1 MLGEGD
7 MHRLTDLP
15 LRKKFQRIVWVS
27 GGLALLVAWVAF
39 AAVSAIKMRADT
51 QVRLDTLARV
61 SAFNAQAAVAFSDV
75 EEAHTLLQSL
85 HADSSITSAC
95 IVTMDERIFASVVL
109 RGDGQA
115 GCGAVQMHSL
125 YTSKVDIEQ
134 AIMLENEQLGFIRIS
149 ANVASLWVEL
159 AQYLLALM
167 LFSVLSLLVASAI
180 GRILG
185 YRATAPILA
194 LADVAREVSQRRDYA
209 LRARLAG
216 RDEVGQLT
224 QSFNDMLAQIELRDL
239 ELERHKLTLEQ
250 QVAVRT
256 RELNEAR
263 LAAESANQ
271 AKSQFLA
278 TMSHEI
284 RTPMNGVLGMTE
296 LLLETSMNENQRHFA
311 ETAHASGEALLSI
324 INDVLDFSKIEAGKL
339 ELECIDFSPVQ
350 VVEEV
355 IELLAEQAFRKSL
368 EMVCDIDDSVPDA
381 VRGDGTRM
389 RQVLMNLVGN
399 AIKFTDAGEVAVS
412 LRAEREGETER
423 LIVVVR
429 DTGIGMDAETVRRLF
444 MPFVQADSSHA
455 RRFGGSG
462 LGLAIVKQLVEMMGG
477 AIDVRSEAGEGTTFT
492 IGLSTKVSHSV
503 LPKPNV
509 GRDMQG
515 VRALVVDDHPANRE
529 ILRRKLEHLGMV
541 CAEAEDGAVALKM
554 LAQAQKEGLPWQCL
568 MVDLR
573 MPVMDGIELLE
584 NAVEKGLRGDGVWI
598 MVASMLQTGELTRAH
613 EAGYVQVMHK
623 PVRRHELLRT
633 LRYALGDENE
643 DESSTND
650 ESQALPLAGVKVL
663 LAEDTPT
670 NQQVAMVMLGRLGC
684 EVTVVDDG
692 EAALA
697 VVAAEKFDVVF
708 MDCQMPEMDGFTAT
722 RILRRQNVLSRSA
735 SYLPIIAMTAGVM
748 VEDREACL
756 AAGMDDFLAKPFRQA
771 DLGKMLRKWLPTS
784 H

>member
-1 MLGEGD
+1 MT
-7 MHRLTDLP
+7 RLSDLP

-27 GGLALLVAWVAF
+27 GGFALLVAWLGF
-39 AAVSAIKMRADT
+39 AVVSAIKMRADT

-75 EEAHTLLQSL
+75 GEAHTLLQSL
-85 HADSSITSAC
+85 YADTTITSAC

-109 RGDGQA
+109 RGGGQA
-115 GCGAVQMHSL
+115 ECAVSRPHSL
-125 YTSKVDIEQ
+125 YASKVYIEQ
-134 AIMLENEQLGFIRIS
+134 AIMLEAEQLGFIRIS
-149 ANVASLWVEL
+149 ADVESLWLEL

-167 LFSVLSLLVASAI
+167 LSSILSLLVATGI

-185 YRATAPILA
+185 YRATAPILD
-194 LADVAREVSQRRDYA
+194 LANVAREVSLRRDYA
-209 LRARLAG
+209 IRARLAG
-216 RDEVGQLT
+216 GDEVGQLT
-224 QSFNDMLAQIELRDL
+224 ASFNDMLAQIELRDL

-250 QVAVRT
+250 QVVVRT

-263 LAAESANQ
+263 LVAESASR

-296 LLLETSMNENQRHFA
+296 LLLETSLNENQRHFA
-311 ETAHASGEALLSI
+311 ETAHASGESLLGI

-368 EMVCDIDDSVPDA
+368 EMVCDIDESVPDA

-389 RQVLMNLVGN
+389 RQILMNLVGN
-399 AIKFTDAGEVAVS
+399 AIKFTDSGEVSVS

-429 DTGIGMDAETVRRLF
+429 DTGIGMDAETVKRLF

-462 LGLAIVKQLVEMMGG
+462 LGLAIVEQLVDMMGG
-477 AIDVRSEAGEGTTFT
+477 AIDVSSEPGEGTTFT
-492 IGLSTKVSHSV
+492 IGLSTKVSHAV
-503 LPKPNV
+503 MPNRNLGV
-509 GRDMQG
+509 DMRRIR
-515 VRALVVDDHPANRE
+515 VLVVDDHPANRE
-529 ILRRKLEHLGMV
+529 ILRRKLEHLGMI
-541 CAEAEDGAVALKM
+541 CAEAEDGFAALKM
-554 LAQAQKEGLPWQCL
+554 LAQAQNEGLPWQCL

-573 MPVMDGIELLE
+573 MPGMNGIELLE
-584 NAVEKGLRGDGVWI
+584 RAAEKGLRGDAAWI
-598 MVASMLQTGELTRAH
+598 MVASMLQAGELTRAH

-623 PVRRHELLRT
+623 PVRRHELSRALRFS
-633 LRYALGDENE
+633 LGDRHD
-643 DESSTND
+643 DEPDTD
-650 ESQALPLAGVKVL
+650 AAPEVLPLAGVKVL

-670 NQQVAMVMLGRLGC
+670 NQQVAMAMLGRLGC
-684 EVTVVDDG
+684 EVTVVNDG
-692 EAALA
+692 EEALA

-735 SYLPIIAMTAGVM
+735 AHLPIIAMTAGVM

-771 DLGKMLRKWLPTS
+771 DLGRMLRKWLPAS
-784 H
+784 Y

>member
-1 MLGEGD
+1 MT
-7 MHRLTDLP
+7 RLSDLP

-27 GGLALLVAWVAF
+27 GGFALLVAWIGF
-39 AAVSAIKMRADT
+39 AAVSAFKMRADT
-51 QVRLDTLARV
+51 QVRLDTLAQV

-75 EEAHTLLQSL
+75 DEAHKLLQSL
-85 HADSSITSAC
+85 YADTTITSAC

-115 GCGAVQMHSL
+115 GCGAPRAHSL
-125 YTSKVDIEQ
+125 YASKVEIEQ
-134 AIMLENEQLGFIRIS
+134 AIMLEAEQLGFIRIS
-149 ANVASLWVEL
+149 ADVGSLWLEL

-167 LFSVLSLLVASAI
+167 LFSLLSLLVATGI

-185 YRATAPILA
+185 HRATAPIIDLA
-194 LADVAREVSQRRDYA
+194 NVAREVSQRRDYA

-216 RDEVGQLT
+216 HDEVGQLT
-224 QSFNDMLAQIELRDL
+224 ESFNDMLAQIELRDL

-263 LAAESANQ
+263 LAAESANR

-296 LLLETSMNENQRHFA
+296 LLLETSLNENQRHFA
-311 ETAHASGEALLSI
+311 ETVHASGESLLGI

-339 ELECIDFSPVQ
+339 ELECIDFSPAQ

-355 IELLAEQAFRKSL
+355 TELLAEQAFRKSL

-399 AIKFTDAGEVAVS
+399 AIKFTDSGEVSVS

-429 DTGIGMDAETVRRLF
+429 DTGIGMDAETVKRLF

-477 AIDVRSEAGEGTTFT
+477 AIDVRSEPGEGATFI
-492 IGLSTKVSHSV
+492 IGLSAKVSRTV
-503 LPKPNV
+503 LPSPNLDQ
-509 GRDMQG
+509 DMQG
-515 VRALVVDDHPANRE
+515 IRALVVDDHPANRE
-529 ILRRKLEHLGMV
+529 ILRHKLEHLGMI
-541 CAEAEDGAVALKM
+541 CAEAADGQAALGM
-554 LAQAQKEGLPWQCL
+554 LAQAQNEGKPWQCL
-568 MVDLR
+568 LVDLR
-573 MPVMDGIELLE
+573 MPGMDGIELVE
-584 NAVEKGLRGDGVWI
+584 RAAEKGLRGDAAWI

-623 PVRRHELLRT
+623 PVRRHELSRT
-633 LRYALGDENE
+633 LRFALGDRRD
-643 DESSTND
+643 DEPDTDAESTV
-650 ESQALPLAGVKVL
+650 LPMAGVKVL

-684 EVTVVDDG
+684 EVTVVGDG
-692 EAALA
+692 EEALA

-735 SYLPIIAMTAGVM
+735 AHLPIIAMTAGVM

-756 AAGMDDFLAKPFRQA
+756 AAGMDDFVAKPFRQA
-771 DLGKMLRKWLPTS
+771 DLRKMLRKWLPAS
-784 H
+784 Y